1 MDGNFVL
8 FAGWL
13 LTLLAGAGSG
23 WLVYAIKNRKK
34 EVVEA
39 AEQGALLKTLEERMD
54 RHEDGCTDRTKTIH
68 DRISNVRRELGED
81 ISKIDDKLGDLVVG
95 QARIYG
101 RLEALGKT
109 EGTQ

>member
-1 MDGNFVL
+1 MK
-8 FAGWL
+8 
-13 LTLLAGAGSG
+13 T
-23 WLVYAIKNRKK
+23 
-34 EVVEA
+34 A
-39 AEQGALLKTLEERMD
+39 APT
-54 RHEDGCTDRTKTIH
+54 RTKTIH